1 MSNHKRNVV
10 SLMEQRKSGNGRCK
24 MPGLS
29 YQSRAIGSAFAT
41 LAALLIAAPAQAEST
56 LESVLKRGTFKAG
69 IVAAAPPAAMLDASG
84 HQIGY
89 SADVAR
95 YLARRLGVKLEF
107 VPVTSASRVPL
118 LNTGRIDAEVAVTTP
133 NKVRNEVVDFTYSYI
148 WDEGVLITRAGE
160 SSNYR
165 DYLNPTK
172 VIGAEQGT
180 GAIPRWQ
187 LISPN
192 AKFKFYSDDQSVV
205 LALKKGDVDGHI
217 TTRMAAQIFAK
228 SGGLSIGETWTNSP
242 DAIMVRQDDS
252 KWRNWLNWALQ
263 RMWVEGTLQKI
274 YQKWYGVPP
283 PFSLGDYGQVQPR
296 VTEIGQTDDPWHELL
311 PGFLDTLLGDKSYT
325 LDE

>member
-1 MSNHKRNVV
+1 
-10 SLMEQRKSGNGRCK
+10 
-24 MPGLS
+24 MPGS
-29 YQSRAIGSAFAT
+29 RYQSRAIGLG
-41 LAALLIAAPAQAEST
+41 LAALVSLLSAAPAQAEST
-56 LESVLKRGTFKAG
+56 LQTVLQRGTFKAG
-69 IVAAAPPAAMLDASG
+69 IVADAPPAAILDATG

-95 YLARRLGVKLEF
+95 YLAKRLGVKLEF
-107 VPVTSASRVPL
+107 VPVTPASRVPL
-118 LNTGRIDAEVAVTTP
+118 LTSGRIDAEVAVTTP

-148 WDEGVLITRAGE
+148 WDEGILITRAGE
-160 SSNYR
+160 SSNYH
-165 DYLNPTK
+165 DYLNDTK
-172 VIGAEQGT
+172 VIGASQGN
-180 GAIPRWQ
+180 GAVPRWQ

-192 AKFKFYSDDQSVV
+192 AKFKFFGDDQAVV

-228 SGGLSIGETWTNSP
+228 SGGLNISETWTNSP

-263 RMWVEGTLQKI
+263 RMWVEGTLQKL
-274 YQKWYGVPP
+274 YQKWYGMAP

-296 VTEIGQTDDPWHELL
+296 IMEIGQTDDPWKELP